1 MSSTK
6 SNSDMLKAIR
16 GYNKEAREKKAKREG
31 FTSAAQMIAHLEGQI
46 KLGKGS
52 LPYSPIASTPVDKTK
67 TTSSSKS
74 SSPKNTAN
82 SWPTIHVVDVVDK
95 SGSMS
100 GSKDSAS
107 VKGVN
112 SGVDS
117 LVNDTA
123 DVHYTYTLCD
133 FADDIIFRNV
143 LAPLNEVKPLKAGTR
158 GSTALFDAIGKSIE
172 HVKPSVKTGD
182 KVLVNIY
189 TDGQENA
196 SRSYNA
202 GAINT
207 LIKTLSEVGWTFTFI
222 GTDADV
228 RYVQQNLSVHE
239 SNTLVH
245 DNTAE
250 SMSKAFTANSAA
262 RSSYSAKVS
271 AGEDVSVGFYKDIN

>member
-52 LPYSPIASTPVDKTK
+52 LPYSPISSTPVDKTK

-74 SSPKNTAN
+74 SSSKNTAN

-117 LVNDTA
+117 LVNDTS

-133 FADDIIFRNV
+133 FADDVLFRNV
-143 LAPLNEVKPLKAGTR
+143 TAPLNEVKPLKTGTR
-158 GSTALFDAIGKSIE
+158 GSTALFDAIGQSVE
-172 HVKPSVKTGD
+172 VVKPNIKPND

-189 TDGQENA
+189 TDGQENC
-196 SRSYNA
+196 SRKFNA

-207 LIKTLSEVGWTFTFI
+207 LIKSLSEQGWTFTFI

-228 RYVQQNLSVHE
+228 RYVQNNLSVAE

-250 SMSKAFTANSAA
+250 GLEKAFATNS
-262 RSSYSAKVS
+262 RSRSVYSAKVS